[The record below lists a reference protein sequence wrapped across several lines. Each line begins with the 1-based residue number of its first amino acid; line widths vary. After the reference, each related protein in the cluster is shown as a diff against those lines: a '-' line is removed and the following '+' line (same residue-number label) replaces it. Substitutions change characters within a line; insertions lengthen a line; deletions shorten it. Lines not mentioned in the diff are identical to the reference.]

1 MLTKFDDLVH
11 QLPSFIEHT
20 FIHRQFWRRHSVR
33 ESTLQLLK
41 YRTDVDGTTTAAMP
55 RRRHLDVV
63 LWLSRSLCVCLC
75 TLYLFLSLGS
85 RVTTSLPLPSAEEGK
100 RLDSRSRS
108 RYPKQE
114 ESSFQRA
121 FTFPSSFFLPSL
133 SLFLGLSSFLLSLSV
148 SLFLTHVHS
157 LTLSFFL
164 YLFLS
169 LSRSF
174 SRARSL
180 TQRNTPRFARTFLR
194 FSSYTF
200 LFNVSIF
207 LFCSFVFRLVVS
219 TFKRVVH

>member
-1 MLTKFDDLVH
+1 MWTARPRLLCPDDDILTSYSGCLALCVCVCALSISFSHSAHGL
-11 QLPSFIEHT
+11 QRPSP
-20 FIHRQFWRRHSVR
+20 SP
-33 ESTLQLLK
+33 
-41 YRTDVDGTTTAAMP
+41 P
-55 RRRHLDVV
+55 RRRGSASIRALVHGT
-63 LWLSRSLCVCLC
+63 RSKR
-75 TLYLFLSLGS
+75 
-85 RVTTSLPLPSAEEGK
+85 RVRFSALLRSLPL
-100 RLDSRSRS
+100 
-108 RYPKQE
+108 
-114 ESSFQRA
+114 F
-121 FTFPSSFFLPSL
+121 FFPL
-133 SLFLGLSSFLLSLSV
+133 SLFLSFLVCPLSLLSLSF